1 MSAHTPF
8 LTIFPGCDDMK
19 HAAGGLE
26 NAYVTDV
33 QVDTAE
39 LTITVCAW
47 FNAMPSP
54 VEIRSLSECLKEDYG
69 LKGVGIVPDYPRPK
83 FASSAG

>member
-8 LTIFPGCDDMK
+8 LTIFPGCEDMK
-19 HAAGGLE
+19 ASAGGLE

-39 LTITVCAW
+39 LTLTVCAW
-47 FNAMPSP
+47 FNSMPSP
-54 VEIRSLSECLKEDYG
+54 VEFRTLSEWLND
-69 LKGVGIVPDYPRPK
+69 
-83 FASSAG
+83 